1 MEESPNTKAASILS
15 AITEDMKGDKR
26 MRNVVRRIYLLLL
39 TVIAPICSI
48 SAQEFKVDTI
58 NSIVDTVQ
66 YLRIVTNDKYFP
78 KKEIQIPMYLVADI
92 RFIHRDKL
100 PTPVTDTL
108 SVADFHMESKTL
120 WSGMNVGAKRS
131 WESGA
136 LFKWGDTTP
145 MTADQQAT
153 IKRRLLSLNR
163 VPGIETTWTIDGKT
177 YNAKRI
183 IPGSSEDAATQ
194 AMGKDWRIPSVEQ
207 LQELA
212 SCCESNIYHRKKG
225 VTVMELTHNGTSIL
239 LPYIEDENGDRL
251 CLRSNVVYTGADKK
265 LYCPTLV
272 VDKNG
277 KCVMRDC
284 LMTTVANLPIRAV
297 KAK

>member
-1 MEESPNTKAASILS
+1 MKENRSKANTLRKVCLLLFA
-15 AITEDMKGDKR
+15 AITA
-26 MRNVVRRIYLLLL
+26 
-39 TVIAPICSI
+39 TASI
-48 SAQEFKVDTI
+48 SAQELKIDTI
-58 NSIVDTVQ
+58 NSVTDTVS

-78 KKEIQIPMYLVADI
+78 KKEIQIPMYLVSDI

-108 SVADFHMESKTL
+108 TVADFHMESRTL

-131 WESGA
+131 WESGS

-145 MTADQQAT
+145 MTADQQST
-153 IKRRLLSLNR
+153 IKRRLLALNR
-163 VPGIETTWTIDGKT
+163 VPGTETTWTIGGKT

-183 IPGSSEDAATQ
+183 IPGSNDDAATQ
-194 AMGKDWRIPSVEQ
+194 AMGDDWCIPTVEQ

-212 SCCESNIYHRKKG
+212 SCCESAIYKRKRG

-239 LPYIEDENGDRL
+239 LPYIEGENGDRL
-251 CLRSNVVYTGADKK
+251 CLRSNLVYTGADKK

-284 LMTTVANLPIRAV
+284 LMTTVDNLPIRAV
-297 KAK
+297 KKQ

>member
-1 MEESPNTKAASILS
+1 MKEDNKNTNVAVKAYFLMLALLASIGS
-15 AITEDMKGDKR
+15 
-26 MRNVVRRIYLLLL
+26 V
-39 TVIAPICSI
+39 
-48 SAQEFKVDTI
+48 SAQDFKVDTI
-58 NSIVDTVQ
+58 NSVVDTVS

-100 PTPVTDTL
+100 PTPETDTL

-120 WSGMNVGAKRS
+120 WSGMNVGANRS
-131 WESGA
+131 WEIGS

-145 MTADQQAT
+145 MTADQQTT
-153 IKRRLLSLNR
+153 IKRRLLALNR
-163 VPGIETTWTIDGKT
+163 VPGTETTWTIDGKT

-194 AMGKDWRIPSVEQ
+194 VMGEDWRIPTVEQ

-212 SCCESNIYHRKKG
+212 SCCESRIYHRKKG

-239 LPYIEDENGDRL
+239 LPYIEGENGDRL
-251 CLRSNVVYTGADKK
+251 CLRSNVVYAGADKK

-272 VDKNG
+272 VDKDG
-277 KCVMRDC
+277 KCAIRDC

-297 KAK
+297 KKQ

>member
-1 MEESPNTKAASILS
+1 MKENRSKANTLK
-15 AITEDMKGDKR
+15 K
-26 MRNVVRRIYLLLL
+26 VCLLLFAAV
-39 TVIAPICSI
+39 TATASI
-48 SAQEFKVDTI
+48 SAQEIKIDTI
-58 NSIVDTVQ
+58 NSVTDTVS

-78 KKEIQIPMYLVADI
+78 KKEIQIPMYLVSDI

-108 SVADFHMESKTL
+108 TVADFHMESKTL

-131 WESGA
+131 WESGS

-145 MTADQQAT
+145 MTADQQST
-153 IKRRLLSLNR
+153 IKRRLLALNR
-163 VPGIETTWTIDGKT
+163 VPGSETTWTVGGKT

-183 IPGSSEDAATQ
+183 IPGSNDDAATQ
-194 AMGKDWRIPSVEQ
+194 AMGNDWCIPTVEQ

-212 SCCESNIYHRKKG
+212 SCCESAIYKRKRG

-239 LPYIEDENGDRL
+239 LPYIEGENGDRL

-284 LMTTVANLPIRAV
+284 LMTTVGNLPIRAV
-297 KAK
+297 KKQ